1 MVLGAKKHQTSVTE
15 FVLSLQSVAIKIGQE
30 NYAEA
35 VKFYHR
41 GGAVAVKL
49 TSRRCSGGEINA
61 KVVQNLGKFTN
72 SPCLSA
78 FLTLFFVKSVKKTV
92 KDHCSLSCARCLLPA
107 DGAKSIYVKRAE
119 QKTLQTLHRAL
130 HSPCI
135 SLILRA
141 LHCVGFGAKILHKP
155 CIEPYIFEH
164 ELNTNLGEG
173 KEKFEEGKF

>member
-1 MVLGAKKHQTSVTE
+1 MAFGVKKHQTGIAE
-15 FVLSLQSVAIKIGQE
+15 FVLSLQSVAIKFFQE

-78 FLTLFFVKSVKKTV
+78 FLTQFFVKSVKKTV
-92 KDHCSLSCARCLLPA
+92 KDHCSWSCARCLLPA
-107 DGAKSIYVKRAE
+107 DGAKSIYIKRAE
-119 QKTLQTLHRAL
+119 QKNLQTLHKTL
-130 HSPCI
+130 HSLCI
-135 SLILRA
+135 SLIIRVLQ
-141 LHCVGFGAKILHKP
+141 CVGFEAKILHKP
-155 CIEPYIFEH
+155 CTEPYMG
-164 ELNTNLGEG
+164 T
-173 KEKFEEGKF
+173 KSQRD

>member
-1 MVLGAKKHQTSVTE
+1 MVLGAKIHQTSVAE
-15 FVLSLQSVAIKIGQE
+15 FVLSLQSVAIKIGQ
-30 NYAEA
+30 
-35 VKFYHR
+35 KS
-41 GGAVAVKL
+41 GGGGEIL
-49 TSRRCSGGEINA
+49 PSRRRGGGEINA

-119 QKTLQTLHRAL
+119 QKTLQTLHKTL
-130 HSPCI
+130 HSLYI

-141 LHCVGFGAKILHKP
+141 LHCVGFEAKILHKP
-155 CIEPYIFEH
+155 YTEPYMG
-164 ELNTNLGEG
+164 T
-173 KEKFEEGKF
+173 KSQRD